1 MSAFKKF
8 LFDVYKLQ
16 WVVTRPITVG
26 VRLLLIK
33 DEQVLL
39 VKPTYQNGWYL
50 PGGGVKR
57 VETLEQAARREAR
70 EEIGGELGRLEL
82 FGIYAFFSKYKSDH
96 IAVFKCADF
105 TCTGKTDFEIEQ
117 SRIFP
122 IDSLPADLAPG
133 HERRIH
139 EYLEGQIG
147 PKYGDW

>member
-8 LFDVYKLQ
+8 LYGVYKLP
-16 WVVTRPITVG
+16 WVVTRPVTVG

-39 VKPTYQNGWYL
+39 VKHTYQNGWYF

-57 VETLEQAARREAR
+57 YETLEQAARREAR
-70 EEIGGELGRLEL
+70 EEIGGELGMLEL
-82 FGIYAFFSKYKSDH
+82 FGIYTLFSESKSDH
-96 IAVFKCADF
+96 IVVFKCTDF
-105 TCTGKTDFEIEQ
+105 TFTDKTDFEIEQ
-117 SRIFP
+117 SCIFP

-139 EYLEGQIG
+139 EYLEGQNS
-147 PKYGDW
+147 PKYGNW